1 MGKVKEEG
9 SSKRQ
14 KAALYPSQKLYLQP
28 DMKKTLSH
36 LPKSKQTELKAVA
49 DLIRKHAKP
58 EMIILFGSYA
68 RGDYKEAKDLPK
80 KRKSGHVSD
89 YDILVITKDEKSAQK
104 LEGWSEIGKQ
114 GGKLNLSTY
123 FRIIAHDIK
132 EINNKLEK
140 GHYFFSDIVKEGVL
154 IYDSKKFVLADRVR
168 LTPEEQKE
176 IAKEHFDHWF
186 GRAQSFFKHYG
197 YAMKDKDYKSAA
209 FNLHQTAEAS
219 YKAILLVFENYNP
232 NEHFLKTLSKMAAKY
247 DPALRSTFPK
257 KTYAEDKLFKKL
269 DYAYIG
275 GRYDPKYTI
284 TKEELDYLAK
294 CVKKLL
300 DRTKVICTQRLKAF

>member
-1 MGKVKEEG
+1 M
-9 SSKRQ
+9 
-14 KAALYPSQKLYLQP
+14 L
-28 DMKKTLSH
+28 
-36 LPKSKQTELKAVA
+36 
-49 DLIRKHAKP
+49 
-58 EMIILFGSYA
+58 
-68 RGDYKEAKDLPK
+68 
-80 KRKSGHVSD
+80 
-89 YDILVITKDEKSAQK
+89 
-104 LEGWSEIGKQ
+104 
-114 GGKLNLSTY
+114 
-123 FRIIAHDIK
+123 
-132 EINNKLEK
+132 
-140 GHYFFSDIVKEGVL
+140 
-154 IYDSKKFVLADRVR
+154 YDSKKFVLADRVR
-168 LTPEEQKE
+168 LTPEEQRE

-186 GRAQSFFKHYG
+186 DTAKEFYIDFDNAFKR
-197 YAMKDKDYKSAA
+197 KSYKKAA
-209 FNLHQTAEAS
+209 FELHQASEAA

-247 DPALRSTFPK
+247 DPALRSIFPK